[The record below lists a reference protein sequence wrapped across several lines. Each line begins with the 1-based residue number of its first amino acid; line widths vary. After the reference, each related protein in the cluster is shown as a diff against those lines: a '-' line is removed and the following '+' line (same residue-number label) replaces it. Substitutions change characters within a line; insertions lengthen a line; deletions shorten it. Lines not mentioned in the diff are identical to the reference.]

1 MTAVVV
7 EDMATLQLHEGK
19 EGGRESEERGRER
32 EARGITEER
41 RGGS

>member
-19 EGGRESEERGRER
+19 EGKEGKRESEERGRER
-32 EARGITEER
+32 EAQE
-41 RGGS
+41 